1 MVVPTSGSAVTRR
14 KFLQAA
20 TAGSAG
26 LAGWA
31 ILGRQRAAALD
42 TGIGADTAADPG
54 QAAWLFDL
62 ASDWRFGSWADGAGA
77 LDYDDS
83 DLPVVA
89 LPHGLTTLSWNG
101 WDSSGWEAEWLFRRH
116 FSVPDAARRMRLF
129 LDFRGGMTATTPW
142 LNGAPLPQ
150 HLGAYLPFQYEI
162 TDLVRPGDNVL
173 AVDVDDR
180 ATWQVPPQGNGT
192 TAIDFYQPGG
202 LYRPVTLRAVPQV
215 HLSDVYAKP
224 GDVLSPSS
232 RRLDVTCT
240 VDAPFAVPGA
250 HLSVVLRDGELVVA
264 RAEQPVDVPAGETPI
279 TLTLSGLSGVQL
291 WDVDA
296 PTLYTVEA
304 TVQVSGQPVHKY
316 TVRTGFR
323 EARFETDGFFLNGRR
338 LQLFGLSRHQL
349 FPFAG
354 VAQPA
359 RVQRRDAWI
368 LRNELNCNIVRCSH
382 YPQSDAFLD
391 ACDELGLLVWQEMPG
406 WHYVG
411 DQGWQDLAVRDVHD
425 MVLRDRNRPS
435 VAIWGVRVNESP
447 NNASTAA
454 LYARTTQAAKALDE
468 VRPTS
473 GATDKHTIAGWLE
486 DVFAFNDYSRNADG
500 TLTFQP
506 PFPGIPYLIT
516 EAVGQYD
523 YVGNTGFN
531 QTYERTSPAD
541 MQSRQA
547 NLHAQAHQVGGTD
560 VRYTGVIGWCSFDY
574 ASGHGGV
581 DNGVKYPGVC
591 DMFRVPKLGASIYQ
605 SQVAPT
611 TKPVIVPNFYWDF
624 DPAFTP
630 QGPGAD
636 AMICSNCDRLEVYV
650 GGAHHAS
657 LTPDVAHFGNLAY
670 PPFFV
675 DLSDVQSGDLRIDGY
690 LAGQQLLSRSF
701 SADRALDRM
710 QVVVDD
716 AQIAAD
722 GTDATRVEFRIVD
735 RFGAPRPYT
744 GAAVTIAVTG
754 PGLLV
759 GDNPFALGST
769 GGVGAVWIRSRPGR
783 AGRIQVTLTHPSL
796 GSQQVTIQAV
806 QPA

>member
-1 MVVPTSGSAVTRR
+1 MTIPASASAVTRR
-14 KFLQAA
+14 RFLQAA
-20 TAGSAG
+20 AAGSAG

-31 ILGRQRAAALD
+31 ILGRQPASALD
-42 TGIGADTAADPG
+42 SGATAG
-54 QAAWLFDL
+54 QAAWVFDL
-62 ASDWRFGSWADGAGA
+62 ASDWRFGSWVDGAGA
-77 LDYDDS
+77 AVFDDS
-83 DLPVVA
+83 ALPAVV
-89 LPHGLTTLSWNG
+89 LPHGLTKLSWNG
-101 WDSSGWEAEWLFRRH
+101 WDSSSWEAAWLFRRH
-116 FSVPDAARRMRLF
+116 FSVPDAATRMRLF
-129 LDFRGGMTATTPW
+129 LDFRGCMTATTPW
-142 LNGAPLPQ
+142 LNGDPLPQ
-150 HLGAYLPFQYEI
+150 HLGGYLPFQYEI
-162 TDLVRPGDNVL
+162 TGLARHGDNVL
-173 AVDVDDR
+173 AVDVDDSP
-180 ATWQVPPQGNGT
+180 AWQVPPQGSGT

-202 LYRPVTLRAVPQV
+202 IYRPVILRAVPQV
-215 HLSDVYAKP
+215 YLSDVYAKP
-224 GDVLSPSS
+224 VDVLSPTT

-240 VDAPFAVPGA
+240 IDAPFAVPGGRV
-250 HLSVVLRDGELVVA
+250 SVVLRDGERVVS
-264 RAEQPVDVPAGETPI
+264 RAEEPVDVPAGTTPI
-279 TLTLSGLSGVQL
+279 TVTLSGLSSARL

-296 PTLYTVEA
+296 PVLYTVEA
-304 TVQVSGQPVHKY
+304 TVQVSGQPVHNY

-323 EARFETDGFFLNGRR
+323 DARFETDGFFLNGRR

-368 LRNELNCNIVRCSH
+368 LRNQLNCNIVRCSH
-382 YPQSDAFLD
+382 YPQADAFLD

-425 MVLRDRNRPS
+425 MVLRDRSRPS

-447 NNASTAA
+447 NNAATAA
-454 LYARTTQAAKALDE
+454 LYARTTQAAKALDD

-500 TLTFQP
+500 TLAFQQ
-506 PFPGIPYLIT
+506 PFAGIPYLIT

-523 YVGNTGFN
+523 YAGNTGFN
-531 QTYERTSPAD
+531 QAYERTSPAD
-541 MQSRQA
+541 VQTRQA

-560 VRYTGVIGWCSFDY
+560 VRYTGVIGWTSFDY
-574 ASGHGGV
+574 ASGHGSV
-581 DNGVKYPGVC
+581 DTGVKYPGVC

-605 SQVAPT
+605 SQVPPST
-611 TKPVIVPNFYWDF
+611 RPVIVPNFYWDF

-630 QGPGAD
+630 QGPGTN

-650 GGAHHAS
+650 GGVHHAS
-657 LTPDVAHFGNLAY
+657 LTPDAEHFGNLSY

-675 DLSDVQSGDLRIDGY
+675 DLTTTDIPPGDLRVDGY
-690 LAGQQLLSRSF
+690 LDGTQLLSRSF
-701 SADRALDRM
+701 SADRSLDRL
-710 QVVVDD
+710 QVAADD

-722 GTDATRVEFRIVD
+722 GSDATRVEFRIVD

-744 GAAVTIAVTG
+744 GAGVTIAVTG

-769 GGVGAVWIRSRPGR
+769 GGVGAVWIRSQPGR
-783 AGRIQVTLTHPSL
+783 AGRIQVTITHPTL
-796 GSQQVTIQAV
+796 GSQLVTIQAV